1 MASSSLD
8 PMRRAS
14 TSVSPLLVAKLHFPP
29 FSTSGTGNGHASLAT
44 TTVATCRFLGSIT
57 TSSFWCASSANLARS
72 LLSWISSPELT
83 SAEPSAPKIAISAG
97 TSWLSAATT
106 SASAAWR
113 GEEKDLG
120 VAGEAARE
128 LAAIPKT
135 ADASKILSFVID
147 VSLSSPAPTATP
159 TTSTSPAHAR
169 CSPRTAGLSTVG
181 STTRASKGAS
191 TLRGRDR
198 PVTDGRSASFPT
210 CVRSRW
216 PRASAPGATAPWI
229 AAVCGGCPST
239 TSVRRRGTGPTAV
252 RRRGT
257 GPTAVSR
264 RGTGPTAV
272 RRRGTGPSALLC
284 SPTGATP
291 VLRGSRSIAVRR
303 ATAVLVVVLP
313 VRLPAARSDVVRPVV
328 VIHEGVVVVDYHRTV
343 VAPSAAAARAAGD
356 RGTPHHSHTEGE
368 QHRAWRRWR
377 WVVDGGIGID
387 RRRPPDDGWIVGR
400 NVNDLWVRGLNDDD
414 RFLLHNLRLDLHLVV

>member
-8 PMRRAS
+8 PIRRS
-14 TSVSPLLVAKLHFPP
+14 TTSVSPRLVAKLHFPP
-29 FSTSGTGNGHASLAT
+29 FSTSGTGNGHASLPT
-44 TTVATCRFLGSIT
+44 RTVASCRFLGSIT
-57 TSSFWCASSANLARS
+57 TSCFLCASSANLARS

-97 TSWLSAATT
+97 TSWLPAATT

-120 VAGEAARE
+120 AAGEAARE
-128 LAAIPKT
+128 LAAVPKT

-147 VSLSSPAPTATP
+147 VSLSSPTPTATP
-159 TTSTSPAHAR
+159 TTSTSRAHAR
-169 CSPRTAGLSTVG
+169 CSPRTAGVSTAG
-181 STTRASKGAS
+181 STARSSKRAS

-216 PRASAPGATAPWI
+216 PRASAPRATAAWI
-229 AAVCGGCPST
+229 AAVCGGCPSPT
-239 TSVRRRGTGPTAV
+239 AVRRRGTGPTAV

-257 GPTAVSR
+257 GPTA
-264 RGTGPTAV
+264 
-272 RRRGTGPSALLC
+272 LLC
-284 SPTGATP
+284 SPTGATA

-303 ATAVLVVVLP
+303 ATAVLAVVLP

-343 VAPSAAAARAAGD
+343 VAPAAAAARAAGD

-414 RFLLHNLRLDLHLVV
+414 RFLLHNLRLVV

>member
-8 PMRRAS
+8 PIRRWS
-14 TSVSPLLVAKLHFPP
+14 TCVSPRLVAKLHFPP
-29 FSTSGTGNGHASLAT
+29 FSTSGTGNGQASLPT
-44 TTVATCRFLGSIT
+44 PTVASCRFLGSIT
-57 TSSFWCASSANLARS
+57 TSSFSCASSANLARS

-97 TSWLSAATT
+97 TSWLPAAAT

-113 GEEKDLG
+113 GEENDLG

-135 ADASKILSFVID
+135 ADASEILSFVID
-147 VSLSSPAPTATP
+147 VSLSSPAPTATS

-181 STTRASKGAS
+181 STARASKGAS
-191 TLRGRDR
+191 TLRVRDR

-216 PRASAPGATAPWI
+216 PGASAARATAAWI
-229 AAVCGGCPST
+229 AAVCGGCPS
-239 TSVRRRGTGPTAV
+239 SSAVRRRGTGPTAV

-257 GPTAVSR
+257 GPTA
-264 RGTGPTAV
+264 
-272 RRRGTGPSALLC
+272 LLC
-284 SPTGATP
+284 SPTGATA

-303 ATAVLVVVLP
+303 ATAVLAVVLP

-343 VAPSAAAARAAGD
+343 VAPAAAAARAAGD
-356 RGTPHHSHTEGE
+356 RGPPHHSHAEGE

-377 WVVDGGIGID
+377 WIVDGGIGID